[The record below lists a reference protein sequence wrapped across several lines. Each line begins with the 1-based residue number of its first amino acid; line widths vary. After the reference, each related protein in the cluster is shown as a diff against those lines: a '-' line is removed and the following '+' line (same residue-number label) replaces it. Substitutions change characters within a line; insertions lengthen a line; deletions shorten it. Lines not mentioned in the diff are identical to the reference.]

1 MNKKIPAFSLVEV
14 MIALG
19 IISFCVISVFG
30 LLPVAL
36 KSMRDANDRRAAVE
50 IMNRLAGDVLALSG
64 AESKYRS
71 SGSAAPADNLSGDYA
86 DTSITVSGRKLFYEN
101 ADGKRA
107 DKQNASYTGVIDVAT
122 PVGDF
127 DVGVVNISV
136 AWPATATTNNSA
148 SGWTNALGSVNTVVY
163 FNQ

>member
-36 KSMRDANDRRAAVE
+36 KSMRDANDRRAAIE
-50 IMNRLAGDVLALSG
+50 IMNRLAGDVLALSN

-71 SGSAAPADNLSGDYA
+71 SGASVPTDNLSGDYA
-86 DTSITVSGRKLFYEN
+86 DTSITASGRKLFYEN

-107 DKQNASYTGVIDVAT
+107 DKQNANYTGVIDVTA
-122 PVGDF
+122 PVGGF
-127 DVGVVNISV
+127 GLGVVSISV
-136 AWPATATTNNSA
+136 AWPASATTNNSV